1 MKNFFEK
8 YKLQV
13 FVVVGIAVFVVSMLG
28 ISMSTKTQARRLEN
42 AVETAAADISVAEKE
57 RTDKLD
63 LLQPTVKATAKHE
76 ENIISSI
83 ADSRKKVESNLDEGN
98 LGGVQKEMTK
108 VMGDI
113 NVLVENY
120 PEISATDAYIEFMN
134 ASAVAESKIAANRNN
149 YNASVRN
156 YNDFVDGSFNGIFL
170 KIGGYKVKT
179 LELLDF
185 GKEYEQPKEYDWN

>member
-1 MKNFFEK
+1 MKNFLEK
-8 YKLQV
+8 FKLQV
-13 FVVVGIAVFVVSMLG
+13 FVVVGVAVFIFSMVG
-28 ISMSTKTQARRLEN
+28 ITMSAKTQARRLEN

-83 ADSRKKVESNLDEGN
+83 ADSRKKVESSLDEGN

-134 ASAVAESKIAANRNN
+134 ASAVAESKISANRNN

-156 YNDFVDGSFNGIFL
+156 YNDFVDGSLNGIFL

-185 GKEYEQPKEYDWN
+185 GKEYKEPKEYNWD